1 MPDELIRW
9 NDFLG
14 YVKTAMPLTVQ
25 HVADNQVV
33 AMVRLMNSDFEIRPR
48 PDASGDV
55 DLWGPPFV
63 FGVDP

>member
-25 HVADNQVV
+25 YVTDHQAT
-33 AMVRLMNSDFEIRPR
+33 ALVRLLNADFELRPS
-48 PDASGDV
+48 PGGDV